1 VTVPFVETKSL
12 RMHYQWDGPAG
23 APTLV
28 LSNSLGTNLAL
39 WEPQAPAFAKTFRVL
54 RYDSRGHGQTSATS
68 GEYSVE
74 LLARDVLDLLDA
86 LELQHVHFCGLSVG
100 GMTGMWLVANAPQR
114 LDKLVLCNTS
124 PKIGTAESWNAR
136 IQAVREGGTK
146 SVAQIVVERWFTS
159 DFRAKNSAI
168 VEKTK
173 SMIESTS
180 REGYLGTCAAV
191 RDFDFW
197 ASLKIISTP
206 ALVIAGTHDVAA
218 TPADAQKLAREIKGA
233 HYVELAAAHIS
244 NIEDAGRF
252 TEAVSAFLNNS

>member
-1 VTVPFVETKSL
+1 MPFIETKNL
-12 RMHYQWDGPAG
+12 RIHYQWDGPAG

-28 LSNSLGTNLAL
+28 FSNSLGTNLAL
-39 WEPQAPAFAKTFRVL
+39 WEPQLPFFSKSFRVL
-54 RYDSRGHGQTSATS
+54 RYDSRGHGQTSATP

-86 LELQHVHFCGLSVG
+86 LELQRVHFCGLSVG
-100 GMTGMWLVANAPQR
+100 GMTGMWLAANAPQR
-114 LDKLVLCNTS
+114 LDKVVLCNTS

-136 IQAVREGGTK
+136 IIAVREGGTK
-146 SVAQIVVERWFTS
+146 SVAQIVVERWFTP
-159 DFRAKNSAI
+159 DFRAKNPAL

-197 ASLKIISTP
+197 ASLKNITAP

-233 HYVELAAAHIS
+233 RYLELAAAHIS
-244 NIEDAGRF
+244 NIEDADRF
-252 TEAVSAFLNNS
+252 TEAVSTFLSNS

>member
-1 VTVPFVETKSL
+1 VPFIETKNL
-12 RMHYQWDGPAG
+12 RMHYEWNGPVG
-23 APTLV
+23 AATLV

-39 WEPQAPAFAKTFRVL
+39 WDLQAPAFAKTFRVL

-74 LLARDVLDLLDA
+74 LLARDVLDLLDV
-86 LELQHVHFCGLSVG
+86 LKLQCVHFCGLSVG
-100 GMTGMWLVANAPQR
+100 GMTGMRLAANAPQR

-124 PKIGTAESWNAR
+124 PKIGTAESWNGR
-136 IQAVREGGTK
+136 IQAVRDGGTK
-146 SVAQIVVERWFTS
+146 SVAQIVVERWFTP
-159 DFRAKNSAI
+159 DFRAKNPAI

-197 ASLKIISTP
+197 ASLKNISAP
-206 ALVIAGTHDVAA
+206 ALVIAGTHDAAA

-233 HYVELAAAHIS
+233 RYVELAAAHIS
-244 NIEDAGRF
+244 NIEDADRF
-252 TEAVSAFLNNS
+252 TEAVSTFLSNS

>member
-1 VTVPFVETKSL
+1 VPFVETRNL
-12 RMHYQWDGPAG
+12 RIQYQWDGPPD

-39 WEPQAPAFAKTFRVL
+39 WDPQVPVFSKQFRVL
-54 RYDSRGHGQTSATS
+54 RYDARGHGQTSATP

-86 LELQHVHFCGLSVG
+86 LKLHRVHFCGLSVG
-100 GMTGMWLVANAPQR
+100 GMTGMWLAANAPQR
-114 LDKLVLCNTS
+114 LAKLVLCNTS
-124 PKIGTAESWNAR
+124 PKIGTADTWNAR
-136 IQAVREGGTK
+136 IQAVRDGGTK
-146 SVAQIVVERWFTS
+146 SVAQIVVERWFTP
-159 DFRAKNSAI
+159 DFRAKNPAI

-180 REGYLGTCAAV
+180 PEGYLGTCAAV

-197 ASLKIISTP
+197 AALKNISAH

-218 TPADAQKLAREIKGA
+218 TPLDAQKVAREIKGA
-233 HYVELAAAHIS
+233 SYVELAAAHIS
-244 NIEDAGRF
+244 NIEDADRF
-252 TEAVSAFLNNS
+252 TEAVGTFLSNS

>member
-1 VTVPFVETKSL
+1 VPFIETNNL
-12 RMHYQWDGPAG
+12 RIHYQWDGPAG
-23 APTLV
+23 GAALV
-28 LSNSLGTNLAL
+28 LSNSLGTNLAV
-39 WEPQAPAFAKTFRVL
+39 WELQVPVFSKQFRVL

-100 GMTGMWLVANAPQR
+100 GMTGMWLAANVPHR
-114 LDKLVLCNTS
+114 LDNLVLCNTS
-124 PKIGTAESWNAR
+124 PKIGTADGWNAR
-136 IQAVREGGTK
+136 IQAVRDGGTS
-146 SVAQIVVERWFTS
+146 SVAQIVVERWFTP
-159 DFRAKNSAI
+159 DFRAKNPAI

-197 ASLKIISTP
+197 ASLKSISAP

-218 TPADAQKLAREIKGA
+218 TPVDAQKLAREIKGA
-233 HYVELAAAHIS
+233 RYVELGAAHIS
-244 NIEDAGRF
+244 NIEDASRF
-252 TEAVSAFLNNS
+252 TDAVSTFLSNS